1 MKHSPAEEIKD
12 DTSKIS
18 SARNQA
24 LGSALAAG
32 LKTQDQIEENETGPA
47 LVAKGALTQENPERF
62 KENQRIR
69 REKKMCWSP
78 AEKARI
84 RPAHKQEMN
93 SMVRTQPKTKA
104 LATPSRAN
112 EEINS

>member
-24 LGSALAAG
+24 HGSALAAG
-32 LKTQDQIEENETGPA
+32 LKTQDQIEKNETGPA

-69 REKKMCWSP
+69 REKKMCAAGVVSSGESP
-78 AEKARI
+78 N
-84 RPAHKQEMN
+84 QTC
-93 SMVRTQPKTKA
+93 SQTG
-104 LATPSRAN
+104 N
-112 EEINS
+112 ELDGEDSA

>member
-24 LGSALAAG
+24 LGNTLPAG
-32 LKTQDQIEENETGPA
+32 LKTQAQIEENETGPA

-62 KENQRIR
+62 WRWENKPTTELKNGKISFG
-69 REKKMCWSP
+69 KNL
-78 AEKARI
+78 ARPP
-84 RPAHKQEMN
+84 RPAARE
-93 SMVRTQPKTKA
+93 
-104 LATPSRAN
+104 
-112 EEINS
+112 